1 MILSIESSVHICSV
15 ALHDTEGNLL
25 ALHELHQQRKQA
37 ERLTILIE
45 TVLKATQTSF
55 SDLKAIAVGS
65 GAGSYTGLRI
75 GVSTA
80 KGLCTG
86 LDIPLIGVPSLQAW
100 AASMTSF
107 AIGLN
112 HQDNTNFLLCPL
124 MDARRME
131 VFTAI
136 FDAKLNYILNDRALI
151 IDSMSFE
158 KELATNKILFF
169 GDNEAKLEKC
179 KAVINNP
186 NAIFVANKLPS
197 AKEIGQLA
205 IQKFNKQD
213 FEDLAYFEP
222 NYGKEFY
229 TTAKKLPVTNYQ

>member
-1 MILSIESSVHICSV
+1 MILSIESSIHICSV

-25 ALHELHQQRKQA
+25 ALHELHEQRKQA
-37 ERLTILIE
+37 ERLTLLIK
-45 TVLKATQTSF
+45 TVLKTAQAKF
-55 SDLKAIAVGS
+55 SDLKAVAVGS

-86 LDIPLIGVPSLQAW
+86 LDIPLIGIPSLKAW
-100 AASMTSF
+100 VASMASL
-107 AIGLN
+107 AKGLEG
-112 HQDNTNFLLCPL
+112 QTGEKYLLCPL

-136 FDAKLNYILNDRALI
+136 FDADLNSTLEDMALV
-151 IDSMSFE
+151 IDEKSFE
-158 KELATNKILFF
+158 NELQNHKVLFF
-169 GDNEAKLEKC
+169 GDNEEKLQKC
-179 KAVINNP
+179 KTIINHP
-186 NAIFVANKLPS
+186 NAIFISDRLSS
-197 AKEIGQLA
+197 AREIGKLA
-205 IQKFNKQD
+205 IEKYQNQE

-229 TTAKKLPVTNYQ
+229 TTAKKIKNIEL